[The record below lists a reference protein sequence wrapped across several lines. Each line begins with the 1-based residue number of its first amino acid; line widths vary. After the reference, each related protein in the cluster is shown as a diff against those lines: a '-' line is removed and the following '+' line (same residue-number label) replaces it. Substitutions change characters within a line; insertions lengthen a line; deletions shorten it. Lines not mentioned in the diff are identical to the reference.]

1 MKKLTQLA
9 VLLLSTA
16 LLVSCKG
23 KQEKSDSYV
32 FKPSL
37 NRETACEI
45 KIVGDYGNFEALEKE
60 FDRFNA
66 YYPNVEL
73 VYEKIDSYADN
84 IGAVLEREDKPNIF
98 FTYASWMAGNTKYDN
113 AVAHMENLA
122 DPAVKI
128 NLDTIRPGLLNKG
141 SNGKVSMVPI
151 YSRSYGA
158 LINEDLFEKKSIKI
172 PTT

>member
-23 KQEKSDSYV
+23 TQEKSEPYV

-37 NRETACEI
+37 DKETACEI
-45 KIVGDYGNFEALEKE
+45 KVVGDYKNFEALEAE

-73 VYEKIDSYADN
+73 SYEKIDNQLKMDAS
-84 IGAVLEREDKPNIF
+84 LESTINMLIREIKD
-98 FTYASWMAGNTKYDN
+98 Y
-113 AVAHMENLA
+113 
-122 DPAVKI
+122 
-128 NLDTIRPGLLNKG
+128 
-141 SNGKVSMVPI
+141 
-151 YSRSYGA
+151 
-158 LINEDLFEKKSIKI
+158 KK
-172 PTT
+172 